1 MRRTRAAYHYAIRC
15 IKKNEESII
24 RNRVAHAFLD
34 NGGRNFWIE
43 INKIWS
49 KKAPNCKIVDDCASE
64 ASIAERFALRY
75 EDLYSSVPYD
85 HSVLHDIR

>member
-1 MRRTRAAYHYAIRC
+1 MLSVAL
-15 IKKNEESII
+15 KNEESII

-43 INKIWS
+43 INKIRS